1 MIHFIFQNFFY
12 IPLYNFMIALLGAF
26 PYFSIGFAIIVLT
39 FVVRIVLF
47 PLSKKA
53 VRTQI
58 EMKVIEPEIEEI
70 KSKYKDNKQEQSVQI
85 MKLYKEKGVNP
96 FSSIFLILLQLPVL
110 IALYYVFLRGGL
122 PKIDYSILYPFISP
136 PDTINMF
143 FFGIDTTQKNIIF
156 AILAGL
162 TQFWQIQVATP
173 IKNTI
178 KKDPGAKRNM
188 GDDLARSMSFQMKFI
203 MPIFM
208 FFIAWSFP
216 VVVSIYLITTNL
228 FSVAQEFYMRGKM
241 SKEKE
246 GKLLA

>member
-1 MIHFIFQNFFY
+1 MVAI
-12 IPLYNFMIALLGAF
+12 LGAF

-39 FVVRIVLF
+39 FIVRIILF

-58 EMKVIEPEIEEI
+58 EMKIIEPEIEEI
-70 KSKYKDNKQEQSVQI
+70 KNKYKDNKQEQSMQI

-110 IALYYVFLRGGL
+110 IALYYVFLSGGL
-122 PKIDYSILYPFISP
+122 PKIDYSLLYPFVYP
-136 PDTINMF
+136 PVTINMF
-143 FFGIDTTQKNIIF
+143 FLGIDTMQKSIVF
-156 AILAGL
+156 AILAGV

-173 IKNTI
+173 MKSTV
-178 KKDPGAKRNM
+178 KKDPSAKRSM
-188 GDDLARSMSFQMKFI
+188 GDDLAKSMNFQMKFI

-241 SKEKE
+241 ASEKA
-246 GKLLA
+246 GVQKVNN

>member
-1 MIHFIFQNFFY
+1 MVAI
-12 IPLYNFMIALLGAF
+12 LGAF
-26 PYFSIGFAIIVLT
+26 PFFSIGFAVIVVT
-39 FVVRIVLF
+39 FIVRVILF

-58 EMKVIEPEIEEI
+58 EMKVIEPEIESI
-70 KSKYKDNKQEQSVQI
+70 KNKYKDNKQEQSVQI

-96 FSSIFLILLQLPVL
+96 FSSIFLVLLQLPVL

-122 PKIDYSILYPFISP
+122 PKIDYTILYHFVAP

-143 FFGIDTTQKNIIF
+143 FLGIDTAQKSVIF
-156 AILAGL
+156 AIIAGL

-173 IKNTI
+173 MKTPP
-178 KKDPGAKRNM
+178 KDPNAKRSM
-188 GDDLARSMSFQMKFI
+188 GDDLAKSMSFQMKFI
-203 MPIFM
+203 MPVFM

-241 SKEKE
+241 AKEK
-246 GKLLA
+246 

>member
-1 MIHFIFQNFFY
+1 
-12 IPLYNFMIALLGAF
+12 MIALLGAF
-26 PYFSIGFAIIVLT
+26 PYFSVGFAIIVLT
-39 FVVRIVLF
+39 FIVRIILF

-122 PKIDYSILYPFISP
+122 PKIDYSLLYPFISP
-136 PDTINMF
+136 PHAINMF
-143 FFGIDTTQKNIIF
+143 FLGVVDTAQKSVIF
-156 AILAGL
+156 AVLAGL

-173 IKNTI
+173 IKKDV
-178 KKDPGAKRNM
+178 KKDPLAKRSM
-188 GDDLARSMSFQMKFI
+188 GDDLAKSMNFQMKFI

-216 VVVSIYLITTNL
+216 VIVSIYLITTNL

-241 SKEKE
+241 ASENNKQNIVKS
-246 GKLLA
+246 

>member
-1 MIHFIFQNFFY
+1 
-12 IPLYNFMIALLGAF
+12 MIAILGAF

-39 FVVRIVLF
+39 FIVRIILF

-70 KSKYKDNKQEQSVQI
+70 KNKYKDNKQEQSVQI
-85 MKLYKEKGVNP
+85 MKLYKDKKINP

-122 PKIDYSILYPFISP
+122 PKIDYSILYPFVNAPES
-136 PDTINMF
+136 INMF
-143 FFGIDTTQKNIIF
+143 FFGVVDTTQKSIVF

-173 IKNTI
+173 IKKDTP
-178 KKDPGAKRNM
+178 KDPSAKRSM
-188 GDDLARSMSFQMKFI
+188 GDDLARSMNFQMKFI

-216 VVVSIYLITTNL
+216 AVVSIYLITTNL

-241 SKEKE
+241 ADEKTN
-246 GKLLA
+246 KLTAKI